1 MARILFV
8 DDDVLTLELMGR
20 LVDLLGHEAVL
31 CSIGAMAPE
40 MACQKKPNLI
50 LVDLNLSD
58 KDGLDV
64 IVDLQ
69 QLPATA
75 QIPIFVLSAGISPKI
90 SEAASRA
97 GAWGCLEKPL
107 SLDVLNQVIKTHAV
121 NQVVKNAL

>member
-20 LVDLLGHEAVL
+20 LVGLLGHEAVL
-31 CSIGAMAPE
+31 CSIGAQAPE
-40 MACQKKPNLI
+40 IACQEKPGLI
-50 LVDLNLSD
+50 LVDLSLSD

-64 IVDLQ
+64 ITELH

-75 QIPIFVLSAGISPKI
+75 RIPVFVLSAGISPKI
-90 SEAASRA
+90 SEAAARA

-107 SLDVLNQVIKTHAV
+107 SLDVLNQVIKKHAL
-121 NQVVKNAL
+121 N